1 VLDYLMNAFP
11 VHQMTTIEDADGNET
26 LVPVTDEEG
35 RAVLSQDALALRE
48 DLVTR
53 LALLPS
59 VMGVLDSLVEAF
71 GSTAIAEI
79 TGRTRRVVTHDG
91 RRIVERRGASAAKA
105 ETDAFMSGRK
115 RILVFS
121 DAGGTGRSYHAD
133 LAAKNQDK
141 RRHFLAEPG
150 WRADVAIQ
158 GLGRTHRTNQASA
171 PIFCPVTTN
180 IQGERRF
187 LSTIARRLDSLGAL
201 TRGERRASSNGLFR
215 AEDNLESSWAHSAL
229 THFYALLAGGSVPD
243 WTVEAFE
250 DKTALAILDGD
261 RVLLPNDR
269 LPPMHTFLNRLLAL
283 RIDDQNSLFETFAK
297 LLAAIVE
304 RAEQQGLLDHGLED
318 IVADDLTVLSEEVLR
333 TDLGTGATTRLVR
346 FAIRTPRAIR
356 TADEALV
363 AIAPFDPAAAA
374 FVVNAKSGRAAIAIA
389 GHTTTDDNHDLIQA
403 VRLLRP
409 TEMTVAPAAAYGE
422 SSWEA
427 VDPAVWRATWDAE
440 VLGLDPFHTREL
452 NLITGVLLPV
462 WKFMPQ
468 KRARVR
474 RIKAPDGRQWLG
486 RSLQDGELAT
496 LKAALGLT
504 DIATEMAASGVTEK
518 LVLEQNAQVA
528 LTGGLW
534 LRRVRIM
541 DRQRIEVVGGAT
553 VRSDL
558 VALGGQIEIINYT
571 PRFFCQV
578 AAGVVDRLIAKY
590 PVTKVLNA

>member
-187 LSTIARRLDSLGAL
+187 VSTAWAR
-201 TRGERRASSNGLFR
+201 
-215 AEDNLESSWAHSAL
+215 
-229 THFYALLAGGSVPD
+229 
-243 WTVEAFE
+243 
-250 DKTALAILDGD
+250 
-261 RVLLPNDR
+261 
-269 LPPMHTFLNRLLAL
+269 
-283 RIDDQNSLFETFAK
+283 
-297 LLAAIVE
+297 
-304 RAEQQGLLDHGLED
+304 
-318 IVADDLTVLSEEVLR
+318 
-333 TDLGTGATTRLVR
+333 
-346 FAIRTPRAIR
+346 
-356 TADEALV
+356 
-363 AIAPFDPAAAA
+363 
-374 FVVNAKSGRAAIAIA
+374 
-389 GHTTTDDNHDLIQA
+389 
-403 VRLLRP
+403 
-409 TEMTVAPAAAYGE
+409 
-422 SSWEA
+422 
-427 VDPAVWRATWDAE
+427 
-440 VLGLDPFHTREL
+440 
-452 NLITGVLLPV
+452 
-462 WKFMPQ
+462 
-468 KRARVR
+468 
-474 RIKAPDGRQWLG
+474 
-486 RSLQDGELAT
+486 
-496 LKAALGLT
+496 
-504 DIATEMAASGVTEK
+504 
-518 LVLEQNAQVA
+518 
-528 LTGGLW
+528 
-534 LRRVRIM
+534 
-541 DRQRIEVVGGAT
+541 
-553 VRSDL
+553 
-558 VALGGQIEIINYT
+558 
-571 PRFFCQV
+571 
-578 AAGVVDRLIAKY
+578 
-590 PVTKVLNA
+590 